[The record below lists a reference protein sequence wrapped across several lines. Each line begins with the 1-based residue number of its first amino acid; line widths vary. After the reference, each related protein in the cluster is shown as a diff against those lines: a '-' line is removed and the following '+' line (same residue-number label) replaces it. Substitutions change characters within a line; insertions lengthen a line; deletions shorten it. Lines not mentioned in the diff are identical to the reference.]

1 MAEPHVTARE
11 VFARPPVT
19 PPSGSLAQLTLTRLR
34 EVIREPEAVFWTFV
48 FPLLLATGLAVAFRS
63 RPPETRVVGVLAS
76 PANAGAAARAG
87 AALEAAEGVEVRSLD
102 SAAASLALATGRID
116 LLVEPGEGGV
126 SYRYD
131 ETRPESR
138 LARLLADAAL
148 QRAAG
153 RADPLA
159 VRDTLVRER
168 GARYIDFFM
177 PGLLGMNLMGSG
189 IWAIAFSIVTA
200 RGKKLLKR
208 LLATPMSRAQY
219 LLSFLLSRLLFLV
232 GEVVVLV
239 GVAVF
244 AFGVPMRGSGPAL
257 VATCLVASLAFC
269 GLGLLIAARPTT
281 TEGVSGLANVVMLPM
296 WVFSG
301 VFFSS
306 SRFPDAAQ
314 PLIQALPLT
323 AANDALRAIMLEGA
337 GFGPVT
343 GELAILAAWALGSF
357 VVALRIFRWR

>member
-1 MAEPHVTARE
+1 MAEAPVTARE

-19 PPSGSLAQLTLTRLR
+19 PPHGSLRQLTLTRLR

-48 FPLLLATGLAVAFRS
+48 FPLLLATGLAIAFRS
-63 RPPETRVVGVLAS
+63 RPPETRAVGIVAHARTADLV
-76 PANAGAAARAG
+76 ARARIALDG
-87 AALEAAEGVEVRSLD
+87 ADGLEVQVLD
-102 SAAASLALATGRID
+102 SAAAGLALATGRID
-116 LLVEPGEGGV
+116 LLVEPGPEGV
-126 SYRYD
+126 AYRYD
-131 ETRPESR
+131 DTRPESR
-138 LARLLADAAL
+138 LARLLADEAL
-148 QRAAG
+148 QRGAG

-189 IWAIAFSIVTA
+189 IWAIAFSVVSA

-219 LLSFLLSRLLFLV
+219 LASYLLSRLLFLV
-232 GEVVVLV
+232 VEVAVLV
-239 GVAVF
+239 GVAVY
-244 AFGVPMRGSGPAL
+244 AFGVPLRGSPGTLAL
-257 VATCLVASLAFC
+257 TCLLASLAFC

-296 WVFSG
+296 WVFSW
-301 VFFSS
+301 VFFSAA
-306 SRFPDAAQ
+306 RFPAAAQ
-314 PLIQALPLT
+314 PFIQALPLT
-323 AANDALRAIMLEGA
+323 ATNDALRAIMLEGA
-337 GFGPVT
+337 GLGAVA
-343 GELAILAAWALGSF
+343 GELALLAAWAAASF